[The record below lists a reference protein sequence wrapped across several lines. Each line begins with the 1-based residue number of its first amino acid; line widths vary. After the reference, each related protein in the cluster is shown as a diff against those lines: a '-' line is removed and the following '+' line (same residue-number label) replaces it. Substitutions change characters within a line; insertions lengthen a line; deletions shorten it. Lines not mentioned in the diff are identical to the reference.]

1 MNKKW
6 EQASWTCL
14 WNLQYWSLLI
24 HMSCCVQQQAKRN
37 CHPLF
42 RHTFCLWYYVRHL
55 HRLSL
60 GMKLSWN
67 VSGQLWLLFCCSGQ
81 ANTCRSICHF
91 AKISCSVRLLFPSKK
106 KSDVFRTQALFMW
119 EPWLLYISYFFF
131 FFGWIQSCLTV
142 CIELGFVTKVKWFSC
157 IWKGRQLLYYG
168 INNIVCITVS
178 MK

>member
-24 HMSCCVQQQAKRN
+24 YMPCCVQQQAKRT

-60 GMKLSWN
+60 GMELSWN
-67 VSGQLWLLFCCSGQ
+67 VSDQLWLLFSCSGQ

-91 AKISCSVRLLFPSKK
+91 AKISCSVLLLFPSKK
-106 KSDVFRTQALFMW
+106 KSDVFRTEALFIT
-119 EPWLLYISYFFF
+119 LVTLQFFF
-131 FFGWIQSCLTV
+131 FLAEYRAVWQSVLS
-142 CIELGFVTKVKWFSC
+142 WD
-157 IWKGRQLLYYG
+157 LLL
-168 INNIVCITVS
+168 
-178 MK
+178 K